1 MQQVDGSRKTREA
14 REAGYSRSDLRQELT
29 EVIRQRAAISQV
41 LRAIAS
47 SPHDLEPIF
56 QAILDS
62 AARVCRAEV
71 GVFRL
76 VEEAGLRLVAHKMSP
91 AMFKVYPP
99 PVLLEYR
106 SFVARNIASKS
117 PVHIPDLAAHEAY
130 RAGEAYLVGL
140 VKSGLRTALYV
151 PMIRNDEL
159 IGVFSVGRRSI
170 EPFSKKEIELVT
182 DFAAEAAIAL
192 EITRRERQLR
202 EVQME
207 LAHSNRVATMGQLTA
222 SIAHELSQPMAAACS
237 YASAAALWVDKTPP
251 DLAEVRDA
259 LAGIVSATDRASD
272 VVARIGALMRKA
284 PPRKEVWDVKDA
296 IMEVIAL
303 IHSEATKT
311 GVRVQ
316 TQLAPCLP
324 RVHADRVQLQQVMLN
339 LIVNGIQAMND
350 VADGQRDLLITT
362 EGTEDGVRVEVRDT
376 GPGLGSEKLERLFEP
391 FYTTKPN
398 GMGMGLS
405 ICRSIIEAHGGRLWA
420 TGHSSQGAVFQF
432 TIPARPA

>member
-1 MQQVDGSRKTREA
+1 
-14 REAGYSRSDLRQELT
+14 
-29 EVIRQRAAISQV
+29 
-41 LRAIAS
+41 
-47 SPHDLEPIF
+47 
-56 QAILDS
+56 
-62 AARVCRAEV
+62 
-71 GVFRL
+71 
-76 VEEAGLRLVAHKMSP
+76 
-91 AMFKVYPP
+91 
-99 PVLLEYR
+99 
-106 SFVARNIASKS
+106 
-117 PVHIPDLAAHEAY
+117 
-130 RAGEAYLVGL
+130 
-140 VKSGLRTALYV
+140 
-151 PMIRNDEL
+151 
-159 IGVFSVGRRSI
+159 
-170 EPFSKKEIELVT
+170 
-182 DFAAEAAIAL
+182 
-192 EITRRERQLR
+192 
-202 EVQME
+202 
-207 LAHSNRVATMGQLTA
+207 
-222 SIAHELSQPMAAACS
+222 MAAARS